1 MKDFLPRLAAAPLSA
16 LAFGILFAW
25 SLYTTILEAREPNV
39 YDFVFLIL
47 GAAAA
52 WIYQHVL
59 LMLRLPEWMERAK
72 RGAAR

>member
-16 LAFGILFAW
+16 MAFGILFAW
-25 SLYTTILEAREPNV
+25 SQYTPLDVREPNV
-39 YDFVFLIL
+39 YDFGFLIL

-72 RGAAR
+72 RRAAQ